1 MSDWYQVKTFY
12 GYKVSNSDDYT
23 YNEFINILDGLNS
36 ILEEP
41 FQFKIIIDA
50 LYLDIDLKEIFD
62 NNFTT
67 IIGFNIDN
75 TDMLYLADNLND
87 YVTDNPILKGID
99 LSNTSQIY
107 SGIDW
112 FNNIKENDYKTDD
125 DDDEDDDEYEYN
137 DKYDDEYEYKDN
149 ED

>member
-12 GYKVSNSDDYT
+12 GYKVCNSDDYT
-23 YNEFINILDGLNS
+23 HNEFIDILDGLNS

-50 LYLDIDLKEIFD
+50 LYVDIDLKEIFD

-75 TDMLYLADNLND
+75 TDMLYLIDILND
-87 YVTDNPILKGID
+87 YIIDNPILKGID
-99 LSNTSQIY
+99 FSKAGQIY

-112 FNNIKENDYKTDD
+112 FNNIKETDYKTDD
-125 DDDEDDDEYEYN
+125 DDEYN

-149 ED
+149 EED